1 MATPGQQA
9 ARALRTGGVTQ
20 FADTQPQV
28 DEGIQTAG
36 FLQKLLQQ
44 SAKAAPG
51 TARETLEDGVAGR
64 VAEPITEGI
73 APEDT
78 TRQAT
83 QEALAKDALSP
94 EGQAR
99 LEASGGDARTAIAT
113 PTERELADQPDL
125 FEPAE
130 PDVPV
135 NQQVT
140 KKAQMS
146 MSGLD
151 TVARSESA
159 IADPGDAND
168 LIRMATEPGMV
179 DDGVGIDF
187 NFDNFEGGEDINRV
201 VNAMSDIIKNPI
213 EAEKRG
219 IVTNQETLANAGE
232 LLADEVGF
240 TRSIL
245 RKQSGKALNSEE
257 MTALRILLQR
267 SGAKLQE
274 MAVQIQSGL
283 ASPKAM
289 VDFRRQMS
297 IHAGIQMKAK
307 GAQTEIARAMQAFKI
322 PVGTQVPADVMD
334 AILTDSGGTGLVR
347 KMAKGYLDALAE
359 GGQVNANKYT
369 AGAWSQ
375 KIEGVWMEVYM
386 NGLLSYFPTQ
396 IKNGLGTPLFMTYNV
411 LTDLMSASVG
421 TVFRSGARLA
431 GRDPDPDGVHFEDV
445 FARVHGFG
453 QSMGDAWTVAAKG
466 FAEESA
472 ADTLQKVE
480 GASFRAI
487 DRENLQGIPGMS
499 INSVGNAIDFM
510 GRVIRL
516 PGRGLMFADD
526 FFKTIASRGALYEES
541 VRAYRRSKHMG
552 RDDTEAMDDAM
563 MVLLDPKYATD
574 EMDAAGRYATMTTD
588 LGDGVI
594 GKFTNAFRGN
604 VLGKLTMPFAKA
616 PTNTIKI
623 NAEGHPL
630 IQAVLALNPGSS
642 KTRDTLL
649 GKNGPQ
655 ARDRAYGRLAMG
667 TMTMYGFHQLALN
680 GRVTGSYPVD
690 KQLQKMLPPKW
701 QPYSFVFRGA
711 DFPVDADGDPLPL
724 YNKETGLPNGELTYI
739 SYQGLEPVSAFVGIA
754 ASTARHQTMFVDP
767 EDRLNLLSAGTM
779 ATMEYFR
786 DLPMLQ
792 GIGTIYKAFQYEDP
806 SMITDGFMGGTVAVF
821 PVPFSAVVRNVEK
834 LTGDNAKKKVD
845 QPYQYYSVKDVQ
857 RLYDESQG
865 TDNPHSKV
873 PYSLVGT
880 IKNWQDASWSK
891 MFYEQVAWG
900 WEQQVMN
907 IPYVN
912 KIEENY
918 AFQYDMLGEQKT
930 KGLRFDINPVAAVW
944 SSVTPFKLAYGEDV
958 EPYHRELIRLGA
970 PLTES
975 RDKKKIMGVS
985 LSERNRGELT
995 KIAKNDVALPL
1006 TMVTTRGD
1014 RQQGPAVYPFRDYLK
1029 VLMAHPL
1036 YASADDDRR
1045 KSMIKNAEARFYRAA
1060 LPVLLSQPGNQD
1072 LSLRLAE
1079 RDALRQA
1086 GVQ

>member
-1 MATPGQQA
+1 MATPAQQA

-51 TARETLEDGVAGR
+51 TARETLEGGVAGR

-73 APEDT
+73 APEGT

-125 FEPAE
+125 FEPVKPE
-130 PDVPV
+130 LP
-135 NQQVT
+135 NNEQVT
-140 KKAQMS
+140 QKAQMS
-146 MSGLD
+146 IGG
-151 TVARSESA
+151 
-159 IADPGDAND
+159 ADPVVKSKYEKFADDVPQINKDARD
-168 LIRMATEPGMV
+168 LISSNVQGK
-179 DDGVGIDF
+179 DGIDF

-201 VNAMSDIIKNPI
+201 VNAMSDIIKDPI

-245 RKQSGKALNSEE
+245 RKQSGKALNAEE

-334 AILTDSGGTGLVR
+334 AILTDSGGAGLVK

-421 TVFRSGARLA
+421 TVFRTGARLA

-445 FARVHGFG
+445 FARVYGFG
-453 QSMGDAWTVAAKG
+453 QSFGDAWTLAAKG
-466 FAEESA
+466 FADESA
-472 ADTLQKVE
+472 ADPLQKVE
-480 GASFRAI
+480 GATFRAI
-487 DRENLQGIPGMS
+487 DRENLNIDN
-499 INSVGNAIDFM
+499 NSVGNAVDFL

-526 FFKTIASRGALYEES
+526 LFKTIASRGALYEES

-690 KQLQKMLPPKW
+690 KQLQRMLPPKW
-701 QPYSFVFRGA
+701 QPYSFVFRAG

-724 YNKETGLPNGELTYI
+724 YNKETGLPNGELAYI

-767 EDRLNLLSAGTM
+767 EDRLNLLSAATM

-806 SMITDGFMGGTVAVF
+806 SMITDGFMGGTVAIF

-834 LTGDNAKKKVD
+834 LTGGNAKKKVD
-845 QPYQYYSVKDVQ
+845 QPYQYYSVEDVQ

-865 TDNPHSKV
+865 TDNPYSKV

-880 IKNWQDASWSK
+880 VKNWQDASWSK

-995 KIAKNDVALPL
+995 RIAKNDVALPL

-1079 RDALRQA
+1079 RDALKQA

>member
-20 FADTQPQV
+20 LADTQPQL
-28 DEGIQTAG
+28 DEGIQNANA
-36 FLQKLLQQ
+36 LRIILQQ
-44 SAKAAPG
+44 GRKAAPG
-51 TARETLEDGVAGR
+51 KARETVKDGVGGR
-64 VAEPITEGI
+64 VPEPITEGAI
-73 APEDT
+73 PEGT
-78 TRQAT
+78 TVQKT

-94 EGQAR
+94 EGQQR
-99 LEASGGDARTAIAT
+99 LAASGGDARVAIAT

-135 NQQVT
+135 NEQVT

-146 MSGLD
+146 MSPLD
-151 TVARSESA
+151 TVARSEKA
-159 IADPGDAND
+159 LADPGDASD
-168 LIRMATEPGMV
+168 LIRGTQEPDEKFFMQGK
-179 DDGVGIDF
+179 DGIDF
-187 NFDNFEGGEDINRV
+187 NFENFEGGEDINRV
-201 VNAMSDIIKNPI
+201 VNAMSEIIANPI

-219 IVTNQETLANAGE
+219 VRTNPETLASAGD

-245 RKQSGKALNSEE
+245 RKQSGKTLNAEE

-267 SGAKLQE
+267 SAAKLE
-274 MAVQIQSGL
+274 NMAIQIQSGL

-289 VDFRRQMS
+289 IDFRRQMS

-334 AILTDSGGTGLVR
+334 AILADSGGDKLVK
-347 KMAKGYLDALAE
+347 KMAQGYLDALKE
-359 GGQVNANKYT
+359 GGQTNANKYVS
-369 AGAWSQ
+369 GAWSQ
-375 KIEGVWMEVYM
+375 KIEGVWMEVYI
-386 NGLLSYFPTQ
+386 NGLLSNTTTQ
-396 IKNGLGTPLFMTYNV
+396 IKNLLGTPLFMTYNV
-411 LTDLMSASVG
+411 LTDLLSASAG
-421 TVFRSGARLA
+421 TIFRTGARLA

-445 FARVHGFG
+445 FARVYGFG
-453 QSMGDAWTVAAKG
+453 QSFGDAWTVAAKG
-466 FAEESA
+466 FADESA
-472 ADTLQKVE
+472 ADPLQKVE

-487 DRENLQGIPGMS
+487 DRENLNID
-499 INSVGNAIDFM
+499 NNAVGNAVDFM

-563 MVLLDPKYATD
+563 MVILDPKYATD

-616 PTNTIKI
+616 PTNTIRI

-630 IQAVLALNPGSS
+630 IQALLALNPGSS
-642 KTRDTLL
+642 KVRDTLL
-649 GKNGPQ
+649 GRNGPQ

-680 GRVTGSYPVD
+680 GRITGSYPVD
-690 KQLQKMLPPKW
+690 KQLQKMLPPGW
-701 QPYSFVFRGA
+701 QPYSFVFRG
-711 DFPVDADGDPLPL
+711 DNFPTDADGDPLPL
-724 YNKETGLPNGELTYI
+724 YNKETGLPNGPLTYI

-767 EDRLNLLSAGTM
+767 EDRLNLLSAATM

-792 GIGTIYKAFQYEDP
+792 GIGTIYRAFQFEDP
-806 SMITDGFMGGTVAVF
+806 SMITDGFMGGTFAIF
-821 PVPFSAVVRNVEK
+821 PVPFSSVVRNVEK
-834 LTGDNAKKKVD
+834 LTGDNVSKKVD
-845 QPYQYYSVKDVQ
+845 QPYQYYSVEDVK
-857 RLYDESQG
+857 RLYKESQN
-865 TDNPHSKV
+865 TDNPYSKV

-880 IKNWQDASWSK
+880 VKNWQDASWSK
-891 MFYEQVAWG
+891 MFYEQVVWG
-900 WEQQVMN
+900 WEQQIMN

-918 AFQYDMLGEQKT
+918 AFQYDMLGKQKP
-930 KGLRFDINPVAAVW
+930 KGLRFDINPVEAVFNAT
-944 SSVTPFKLAYGEDV
+944 TPFKISYGKDI

-995 KIAKNDVALPL
+995 RIAKNDVALPL
-1006 TMVTTRGD
+1006 TMVTARGQ
-1014 RQQGPAVYPFRDYLK
+1014 RQQGPAVYTFRDYLK
-1029 VLMAHPL
+1029 VLMTHPL
-1036 YASADDDRR
+1036 YAAADDDRR

-1072 LSLRLAE
+1072 LKLRLGE
-1079 RDALRQA
+1079 RDALKKA